1 MSIHQSSEMSIYQF
15 VNSPIK
21 RLTAP
26 VLILL
31 AVVVLVAGCGGP
43 GATPPPPPAS
53 TATAFV
59 LTQSG
64 AERPY
69 GLLSAVALPGGR
81 LLWTATIPGQNAVGL
96 VVAPRLGRG
105 YVLAGPPFALTP
117 VSLSTGTV
125 GKPIRV
131 GSAAWSVALAPDG
144 TTAYVANAG
153 DAIAYMPGAI
163 GSTITPVNLRTGRAG
178 PAINVGDGPCG
189 IAFAGDGTAYVSLP
203 LSGHLARI
211 SLATARAGP
220 GAAVPSAGIGQA
232 DAPCAMAVSEGA
244 GLLAVGN
251 LQQDIAFPAP
261 VVNLLDL
268 ASHRWRRPITLPG
281 TSNSVH
287 ELGFSPDAPARLR
300 VRPDP
305 QRPRRRPLHR
315 QHRDRPGYPGEP
327 ARPAR
332 HVRADPERPDAVGRL
347 GPRERADGPAA
358 GQHHHRSAR
367 PWRISLAHLWPSG
380 CNGGDDPARNA
391 SPTESPL
398 S

>member
-1 MSIHQSSEMSIYQF
+1 M
-15 VNSPIK
+15 
-21 RLTAP
+21 
-26 VLILL
+26 LILL

-81 LLWTATIPGQNAVGL
+81 LLWTATIPGQSAVGL
-96 VVAPRLGRG
+96 VVAPRLGRA

-125 GKPIRV
+125 GRPIRV
-131 GSAAWSVALAPDG
+131 GSAAWSVALSPDG

-163 GSTITPVNLRTGRAG
+163 GSTITPVNLRTGRAD
-178 PAINVGDGPCG
+178 PAISVGDGPCG
-189 IAFAGDGTAYVSLP
+189 IAFAGDGAAYVSLP
-203 LSGHLARI
+203 LSGHLAQV
-211 SLATARAGP
+211 SLAAGHAERAGP
-220 GAAVPSAGIGQA
+220 GVAVPSAGIGEA
-232 DAPCAMAVSEGA
+232 DAPCAMAVSAGA

-251 LQQDIAFPAP
+251 LEQDIAFPAP

-287 ELGFSPDAPARLR
+287 ELGFSPDARHVYVSAQTRSGLGVALYIASIATGR
-300 VRPDP
+300 VTQANLTGQPVTFALTPDGGTLWVASALASGRTALLP
-305 QRPRRRPLHR
+305 VSTSTG
-315 QHRDRPGYPGEP
+315 RPGRAVAYLPG
-327 ARPAR
+327 
-332 HVRADPERPDAVGRL
+332 
-347 GPRERADGPAA
+347 
-358 GQHHHRSAR
+358 
-367 PWRISLAHLWPSG
+367 
-380 CNGGDDPARNA
+380 
-391 SPTESPL
+391 SPVAIGL
-398 S
+398 

>member
-1 MSIHQSSEMSIYQF
+1 MSIHQSSEISICQF
-15 VNSPIK
+15 INSSIK

-26 VLILL
+26 VVISL
-31 AVVVLVAGCGGP
+31 AVVVLVAGCGGS
-43 GATPPPPPAS
+43 GAMPPPPPAS
-53 TATAFV
+53 TPPPAPPTATAFV

-81 LLWTATIPGQNAVGL
+81 LLWTATIPGQSAVGL
-96 VVAPRLGRG
+96 VVAPRLGRA

-189 IAFAGDGTAYVSLP
+189 IAFAGHSTAYVSLP
-203 LSGHLARI
+203 LSGHLARV
-211 SLATARAGP
+211 SLAARRAGA
-220 GAAVPSAGIGQA
+220 GVAVPSVGIGQA
-232 DAPCAMAVSEGA
+232 NAPCAMAVSARA

-281 TSNSVH
+281 TSNSVR
-287 ELGFSPDAPARLR
+287 ELGFSPDARHVYVSAQTRSGLGVALYIASIATGR
-300 VRPDP
+300 VTQASLTGQPVTFALTPDGGTLWVASALASGRTALLP
-305 QRPRRRPLHR
+305 VSTTTG
-315 QHRDRPGYPGEP
+315 RPGPAVAYLPGP
-327 ARPAR
+327 PVAI
-332 HVRADPERPDAVGRL
+332 GL
-347 GPRERADGPAA
+347 
-358 GQHHHRSAR
+358 
-367 PWRISLAHLWPSG
+367 
-380 CNGGDDPARNA
+380 
-391 SPTESPL
+391 
-398 S
+398 